1 MGTIL
6 IIGASQGIGLQAA
19 QIALSR
25 GHRVRAFARRAES
38 IDLDHPSLEKRNGD
52 ALDPDDVA
60 AALEGVDAVV
70 QALGVPA
77 NADMVLKPVRLFS
90 EATEILLSAMQDA
103 GVGRLVSVTGF
114 GAGDS
119 RGRIGCLQRI
129 PFTLALG
136 RAYDD
141 KSTQERL
148 IQNSALDR
156 VIARPVILTN
166 GPRTGRYRVLVE
178 PSRWR
183 NGFISRS
190 DVADFLI
197 AQVDDDAHL
206 RQTPVLVSCPFPL

>member
-6 IIGASQGIGLQAA
+6 IIGASKGIGLQAT
-19 QIALSR
+19 QIALTR

-52 ALDPDDVA
+52 ALDRGDVT

-77 NADMVLKPVRLFS
+77 NADRVLKPVRLFS
-90 EATEILLSAMQDA
+90 EATKTLIPAMQDA
-103 GVGRLVSVTGF
+103 GVRRLVSVTGF

-119 RGRIGCLQRI
+119 RARIGCLQRI

-141 KSTQERL
+141 KSVQERL
-148 IQNSALDR
+148 IRDSGLDWT
-156 VIARPVILTN
+156 IARPVILTN
-166 GPRTGRYRVLVE
+166 GPRTGRYRILAE
-178 PSRWR
+178 PEKWR
-183 NGFISRS
+183 NGFISRA

-197 AQVDDDAHL
+197 AQVDDDTYL
-206 RQTPVLVSCPFPL
+206 RQTPVLLKCPL